1 MKKTLSAI
9 LGLLISATVWAQAWP
24 SKPVTIVVPLGA
36 GSSVDIIARLFAAE
50 LTKSLGTEVRVELKP
65 GAGGTIGTA
74 YVARSAPDGYTI
86 TIASNG
92 SHAINMQMYA
102 NPGYD
107 AIRDFAP
114 IALVASVVNVM
125 IVPMSNPAATPQE
138 VAAAAKLKPGEF
150 TYSSGGNGTT
160 HHFSG
165 VMFASMMGLDLV
177 HVPFK
182 ASVEGINAVQDGKI
196 SMGFFNM
203 PTVLTQIKEGKLK
216 GLAVTGKQRSPFLP
230 QLPTLDETGLKG
242 FDVSAWFGFVAPAGT
257 PAPIIE
263 RLHRDILRIA
273 ADPAVRSQLT
283 AQGFELYPPTSTAAF
298 GTFMKDELA
307 KWVPIVK
314 ASGVRI
320 E

>member
-1 MKKTLSAI
+1 MKKTFSAL
-9 LGLLISATVWAQAWP
+9 LGLLMAGTVWAQAWP
-24 SKPVTIVVPLGA
+24 TKPVTIVVPLGA

-50 LTKSLGTEVRVELKP
+50 LAKSLDTEVRVELKP

-74 YVARSAPDGYTI
+74 YVAKSAPDGYTI

-92 SHAINMQMYA
+92 THAINMQMYA

-114 IALVASVVNVM
+114 IALVGSVVNVM
-125 IVPMSNPAATPQE
+125 IVPASDPARTPQD
-138 VAAAAKLKPGEF
+138 VASAARLQPGEF

-165 VMFASMMGLDLV
+165 VMFASMTGTSLT

-182 ASVEGINAVQDGKI
+182 ASVDGIDAVMNGKI

-203 PTVLTQIKEGKLK
+203 PTVLRQIREGKLK
-216 GLAVTGKQRSPFLP
+216 GLAVTGKQRSAFLP

-242 FDVSAWFGFVAPAGT
+242 YDVSAWFGFVAPAGT

-263 RLHRDILRIA
+263 RLHREIGRVV

-283 AQGFELYPPTSTAAF
+283 AQGFELYPPSSTEAF
-298 GTFMKDELA
+298 ARFMKDELA

-320 E
+320 D

>member
-1 MKKTLSAI
+1 MKKTFSAL
-9 LGLLISATVWAQAWP
+9 LGLLMAGTVWAQAWP
-24 SKPVTIVVPLGA
+24 TKPVTIVVPLGA

-50 LTKSLGTEVRVELKP
+50 LAKSLDTEVRVELKP

-74 YVARSAPDGYTI
+74 YVAKSAPDGYTI

-92 SHAINMQMYA
+92 THAINMQMYA

-114 IALVASVVNVM
+114 IALVGSVVNVM
-125 IVPMSNPAATPQE
+125 IVPASDPARTPQD
-138 VAAAAKLKPGEF
+138 VASAARLKPGEF

-165 VMFASMMGLDLV
+165 VMFASMTGTSLT

-182 ASVEGINAVQDGKI
+182 ASVDGIDAVMNGKI

-203 PTVLTQIKEGKLK
+203 PTVLRQIREGKLK
-216 GLAVTGKQRSPFLP
+216 GLAVTGKQRSAFLP

-242 FDVSAWFGFVAPAGT
+242 YDVSAWFGFVAPAGT

-263 RLHRDILRIA
+263 RLHREIGRVV

-283 AQGFELYPPTSTAAF
+283 AQGFELYPPSSTEAF
-298 GTFMKDELA
+298 ARFMKDELA

-320 E
+320 D